1 VKLRNMKG
9 TNDKE
14 GVRHLKSAL
23 ELAPTGLPGL
33 HRRLANA
40 LQTRVRR
47 DASDRFSYKEALDA
61 YKAGLRLDADD
72 RDAYHQLGRL
82 HALRDGKD
90 AMGKSVEGY
99 HHSKHVGS
107 SEDVVTSLWR
117 SAIKIEPDTCCA
129 VQLDLSSRLSQSS
142 RKKQRK
148 EAVELAH
155 AAVDHE
161 PHKATSH
168 AALAAAH
175 MRTHKPLP
183 LGPIG
188 QEDARALPVGAART
202 SAHKALERAI
212 KCTQLKGSPQVH
224 AEAYYQL
231 GMLLHATTAE
241 RVPLQRMQAAHY
253 HFQVALKLQPD
264 NTDYENAEASLRRG
278 LSTVER
284 VPTQPD
290 DADDDD
296 E

>member
-1 VKLRNMKG
+1 MLSPGRTVGFDAGLVKLRNMKG

-99 HHSKHVGS
+99 NHSKHVGS

-129 VQLDLSSRLSQSS
+129 VQLDLSVCPRQSWIDSTRGRLDWT
-142 RKKQRK
+142 RGP
-148 EAVELAH
+148 LA
-155 AAVDHE
+155 
-161 PHKATSH
+161 
-168 AALAAAH
+168 
-175 MRTHKPLP
+175 
-183 LGPIG
+183 
-188 QEDARALPVGAART
+188 
-202 SAHKALERAI
+202 
-212 KCTQLKGSPQVH
+212 
-224 AEAYYQL
+224 
-231 GMLLHATTAE
+231 
-241 RVPLQRMQAAHY
+241 
-253 HFQVALKLQPD
+253 
-264 NTDYENAEASLRRG
+264 
-278 LSTVER
+278 
-284 VPTQPD
+284 
-290 DADDDD
+290 
-296 E
+296 